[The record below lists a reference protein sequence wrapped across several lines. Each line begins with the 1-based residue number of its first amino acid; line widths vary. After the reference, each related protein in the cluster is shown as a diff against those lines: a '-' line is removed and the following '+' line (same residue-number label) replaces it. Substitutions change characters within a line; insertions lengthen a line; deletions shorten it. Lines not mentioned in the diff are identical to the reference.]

1 MSEISDVLV
10 NNILPIFIV
19 AAIGF
24 ALRQSLGLDVKTVA
38 RVTFNGFSPCLVFY
52 SLVTAKLNGGE
63 LLLLGSY
70 SLLTILAMGL
80 LGWLVG
86 KLFRLSHID
95 TLALILALM
104 FVNSGNYGLTLLE
117 LRYGEEGVV
126 RGIAY
131 FVVSTILAYSLGIL
145 VASSGRQTVGQALRQ
160 LTRVPAVYAVILAL
174 FVYGFDLPIP
184 APLLKG
190 VEIAA
195 RGSIPVMLLVLGMQM
210 ADLRQMEGLKVA
222 WLATGLRLVLAPL
235 LALWLAER
243 MGLEGLNRSAMLLEA
258 SMPTAVLVT
267 VLATEYDVRPRLLTT
282 IVVLSTLLSPFT
294 LAVFITWAGL

>member
-1 MSEISDVLV
+1 VLGMQM
-10 NNILPIFIV
+10 
-19 AAIGF
+19 AD
-24 ALRQSLGLDVKTVA
+24 LRQMEGLKVA
-38 RVTFNGFSPCLVFY
+38 W
-52 SLVTAKLNGGE
+52 
-63 LLLLGSY
+63 
-70 SLLTILAMGL
+70 LATGL
-80 LGWLVG
+80 
-86 KLFRLSHID
+86 
-95 TLALILALM
+95 
-104 FVNSGNYGLTLLE
+104 
-117 LRYGEEGVV
+117 
-126 RGIAY
+126 RGIDY

-174 FVYGFDLPIP
+174 LVYGLELPLP

-195 RGSIPVMLLVLGMQM
+195 EGSIPVMLLVLGMQM

-235 LALWLAER
+235 LALWLADR
-243 MGLEGLNRSAMLLEA
+243 MGLAGLNRSAMLLEA

>member
-1 MSEISDVLV
+1 MSEITDVLV

-63 LLLLGSY
+63 LLLLGGY
-70 SLLTILAMGL
+70 SLLTILLMGL

-86 KLFRLSHID
+86 RLFRLSRLD
-95 TLALILALM
+95 TVALVLALM

-117 LRYGEEGVV
+117 LRYGDEGVV

-131 FVVSTILAYSLGIL
+131 FVVSTILAYSVGIL
-145 VASSGRQTVGQALRQ
+145 VASAGQRTVREALTQ
-160 LTRVPAVYAVILAL
+160 LTRIPAVYAVVLAML
-174 FVYGFDLPIP
+174 VYGFDLTVP

-190 VEIAA
+190 IQIAA
-195 RGSIPVMLLVLGMQM
+195 EGSIPVMLLVLGMQL
-210 ADLRQMEGLKVA
+210 ADLRAMEGLKLA
-222 WLATGLRLVLAPL
+222 WLATGLRLVVAPL
-235 LALWLAER
+235 MALWLADR
-243 MGLEGLNRSAMLLEA
+243 MHLEGLNRSAMLLEA

-282 IVVLSTLLSPFT
+282 IVVLSTLLSPFS